1 MPHTLSLFFWVV
13 GYYTRLLAQPLLLA
27 SVLQNSNHSGRTS
40 SLGFTTPYYSHLVLG
55 NLPRGAGRNI
65 TNTLKSTK
73 KATTSTAE

>member
-13 GYYTRLLAQPLLLA
+13 GYYTRLLAQPLLLVCCKIQIILEGHHHWD
-27 SVLQNSNHSGRTS
+27 SRRHIIPIWFLGIFLVVLEE
-40 SLGFTTPYYSHLVLG
+40 
-55 NLPRGAGRNI
+55 I